1 MRITCV
7 YGPQAEDETLRKF
20 VFMMKWR
27 VSGHDL
33 ESSSEIIASLGGF
46 NGQAGECT
54 EGFEGVR
61 GGNGIREKMQKEE
74 DCWSSVKK

>member
-33 ESSSEIIASLGGF
+33 ESSSEIIVSLGGSMDKRG
-46 NGQAGECT
+46 NVLRVLKVYAGGMEL
-54 EGFEGVR
+54 G
-61 GGNGIREKMQKEE
+61 
-74 DCWSSVKK
+74 KKCRRKKIAGAL